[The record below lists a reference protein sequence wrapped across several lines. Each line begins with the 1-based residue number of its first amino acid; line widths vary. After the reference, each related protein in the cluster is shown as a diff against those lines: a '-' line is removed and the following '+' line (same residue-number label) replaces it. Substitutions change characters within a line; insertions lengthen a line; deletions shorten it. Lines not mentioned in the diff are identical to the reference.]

1 MPTIEGR
8 TRTKDQKL
16 LRQTIVTGRIYR
28 VLQNILFITQAVF
41 DGRSGTYLLLLV
53 RWHLRR
59 CL

>member
-41 DGRSGTYLLLLV
+41 NGRSDTYLLLLV